1 MRAPSAGA
9 RRPEQT
15 QEAASLAQLRDAESR
30 LVTMFR
36 PGSAAPRAKDVAAVR
51 AEIET
56 LRRAAE
62 EDALG
67 PQMKAE
73 ALFKMLSQLKQENAS
88 LKARPPS
95 LSPRSPR
102 LIAEP
107 SSRLRCS
114 YSRAALNNR

>member
-1 MRAPSAGA
+1 M
-9 RRPEQT
+9 
-15 QEAASLAQLRDAESR
+15 AQLRDAESR

-36 PGSAAPRAKDVAAVR
+36 PGSAPPRTKDVAAVR

-73 ALFKMLSQLKQENAS
+73 ALFKMLSQLKSENAA
-88 LKARPPS
+88 LKARACTQTS
-95 LSPRSPR
+95 LTPAALSAKG
-102 LIAEP
+102 LA
-107 SSRLRCS
+107 LRCS
-114 YSRAALNNR
+114 LPLSVPSCPRFRRSAAHAPPCRRRR